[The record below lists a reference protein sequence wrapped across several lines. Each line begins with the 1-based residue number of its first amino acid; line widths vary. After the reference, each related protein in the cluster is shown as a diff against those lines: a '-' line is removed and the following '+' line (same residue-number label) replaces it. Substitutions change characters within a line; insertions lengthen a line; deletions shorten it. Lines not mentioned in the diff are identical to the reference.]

1 MQGETEM
8 PRPAMGMKEVQ
19 GAEDAVTTDG
29 GGGREVGE
37 GLKREGTHVYLMFTL
52 MYGRNQHIIVMCCNS
67 N

>member
-1 MQGETEM
+1 MHGTGNLKPMLCDTLE
-8 PRPAMGMKEVQ
+8 A
-19 GAEDAVTTDG
+19 DG

-37 GLKREGTHVYLMFTL
+37 GFEREGTHVYLMFTL

>member
-1 MQGETEM
+1 MHGTGNLKPM
-8 PRPAMGMKEVQ
+8 LCDTLK
-19 GAEDAVTTDG
+19 TDG